1 MSTDTQHP
9 EVVEEISV
17 DWKNPPTLRDLK
29 KDLEEAT
36 PYQRQQVQKINTW
49 LDNLNVTGSALVNTG
64 KGNSKV
70 VPKLI
75 RKQAEWRYA
84 ALSEPYLASDDLF
97 DVRPVTWEDRE
108 AARQNQL
115 VLSHQFN
122 SVINKVSFIDEYV
135 RTVVDEG
142 TVICKVGWV
151 YEEEEYE
158 EEVPDVI
165 FVENP
170 NLAPVYEQM
179 AYMQQE
185 SPSEF
190 LTQIPEHVRQA
201 FEFSLGQGVP
211 YEAVVQ
217 GTRMEK
223 KIRVLKN
230 QPTIEICETANV
242 FIDPTCR
249 GDISKASFVIYS
261 FETTLSQL
269 RKDGRYTNLD
279 KILVENSSPLA
290 EPDHIASTGVQDF
303 KFSDEPR
310 KKLVAYEYW
319 GYWDIDGTGI
329 VKPFVATWV
338 GNTLIRLE
346 ENPYPDKELPF
357 VVVSYLPVRKSI
369 YGEPDGALLEDNQKI
384 IGAVTRGMIDILGK
398 SANGQTGIRKDMLDA
413 TNRRKFQRGDD
424 YEFNAGV
431 DPRQGIYMHTY
442 PEIPASAQFLLQQQN
457 MEAESLTGV
466 KAFSQGLSQQALG
479 DVATAV
485 RGILDAATKRELGI
499 LRRLT
504 KGIVDIGRKIIA
516 MNQEFLSEEEVIRV
530 TNDEFITVRRDELS
544 GDFDLRLTISTP
556 EEDEAKARE
565 LAFMLQTMGN
575 NMDPNMSKMILA
587 DIARLRKMPDLAKR
601 IEDYQPQPDPLM
613 QRKMEL
619 EIALMEAEY
628 QKLQAQAQELATS
641 ANLNMAKA
649 NTEEYKAENIQ
660 SDTDMKN
667 LDFVEQESGVKQERE
682 LQKHGEQARAQS
694 QMKLL
699 EHQLNREERDKDRQF
714 QLVRDYLSKEKR

>member
-9 EVVEEISV
+9 EDVEEISV

-49 LDNLNVTGSALVNTG
+49 LDNLHVTGSALVNTG

-122 SVINKVSFIDEYV
+122 SVINKVAFIDEYV
-135 RTVVDEG
+135 RTAVDEG

-179 AYMQQE
+179 AIMQQE

-398 SANGQTGIRKDMLDA
+398 SANGQTGMRKDMLDA
-413 TNRRKFQRGDD
+413 TNRRKFQRGED

-442 PEIPASAQFLLQQQN
+442 PEIPVSAQFLLQQQN

-485 RGILDAATKRELGI
+485 RGVLDAATKRELGI

-516 MNQEFLSEEEVIRV
+516 MNQEFLSEEEVIRI
-530 TNDEFITVRRDELS
+530 TNDEFITVRREELS

-660 SDTDMKN
+660 SDTDLKN

-682 LQKHGEQARAQS
+682 LQRHGEQARAQS

-714 QLVRDYLSKEKR
+714 QLVRDYLSKENR